1 MGSNVSIQ
9 STDIINKTITDQ
21 SMKFMN
27 ETNVSTQSSLTAAQK
42 MDVEV
47 DVGGTVRNCDFN
59 FAQAMEITSKVYSK
73 LTAQNTADLARQVE
87 EKVSTKA
94 KDEVKQKLE
103 GVNLGQFNTTINREK
118 VNNYSFTDLSTT
130 VANVITNKVNSA
142 IDANQ
147 EQKIKVRIGGDFD
160 CTDNGGFLV
169 AQNIDI
175 EAIID
180 ASVQD
185 EKVTELVNDFSKTA
199 ETIFEN
205 KTSQTSE
212 GIDFMAIFVAI
223 AAIVGLIV
231 LVIIIKI
238 MRK

>member
-9 STDIINKTITDQ
+9 STEIINKTITDQ

-27 ETNVSTQSSLTAAQK
+27 DTKVETQSTLSAAQK
-42 MDVEV
+42 MEVEV

-73 LTAQNTADLARQVE
+73 LTAQNTADLTRQIE
-87 EKVSTKA
+87 EAVATTA

-103 GVNLGQFNTTINREK
+103 GVNLGQFNTSINREK
-118 VNNYSFTDLSTT
+118 VNNYSFHDLSTT
-130 VANVITNKVNSA
+130 VSNVITNKINSA

-147 EQKIKVRIGGDFD
+147 DQKIKVHIGGDFD

-169 AQNIDI
+169 AQNVDI
-175 EAIID
+175 SSLVEA
-180 ASVQD
+180 SLQD
-185 EKVTELVNDFSKTA
+185 DKVTELVNDFGKTA

-205 KTSQTSE
+205 KTTQTSE
-212 GIDFMAIFVAI
+212 GVDIMAIFVAI